1 MTLEVSSPDDKA
13 YDDIVWDG
21 LIHSYRPAPDWKT
34 RVSPRLR
41 LAADAVDEIDGIG
54 PNRKRALLRH
64 FGTAKAVGRA
74 SVSDLLAV
82 PGISEQMAQA
92 IYDHFH
98 EGG

>member
-41 LAADAVDEIDGIG
+41 LAADAVDEID
-54 PNRKRALLRH
+54 PVTFEVLRNRLWTINIAHGDTLTRMSGSRCS
-64 FGTAKAVGRA
+64 RA
-74 SVSDLLAV
+74 STSTCRSSPRTAR
-82 PGISEQMAQA
+82 S
-92 IYDHFH
+92 
-98 EGG
+98 